1 MTSRRPEETGTA
13 REAFLTNLSFNCQQ
27 AVRCDRKIAF
37 PGSRICQQA
46 SASFQPSNKCVA
58 QRLTS
63 LQKVFLKTRSANLI
77 LVPLTAKNSARL
89 ISPFLSSPNFSLFS
103 PFFPFLGVFT
113 HDPIPFFLPI
123 DNPFCLCE
131 YFSHKF
137 PAFSLR
143 WVPRGIDNAEDL

>member
-63 LQKVFLKTRSANLI
+63 LQKIFLKTRSANLI

-89 ISPFLSSPNFSLFS
+89 ISPFSGFS
-103 PFFPFLGVFT
+103 PMTRSPSFYLSTTLFAYASISPISSLPFPSGGCLGESTTRRTYERLV
-113 HDPIPFFLPI
+113 
-123 DNPFCLCE
+123 
-131 YFSHKF
+131 KQK
-137 PAFSLR
+137 LR
-143 WVPRGIDNAEDL
+143 KEK